1 MIIGVMVPMR
11 VAICILELYI
21 PGVNSLKAK
30 RQVVRSLTQRLR
42 NRFNVS
48 ITETG
53 NQDLWQRV
61 ELGMAVVCHNGAGAD
76 SIMEKIYNFVEL
88 ENNVDIISSRVE
100 NY

>member
-1 MIIGVMVPMR
+1 LR
-11 VAICILELYI
+11 VAICVLELYV
-21 PGVNSLKAK
+21 PGVSSLKAK
-30 RQVVRSLTQRLR
+30 RQVIKSLIQRLR

-48 ITETG
+48 IAETG

-76 SIMEKIYNFVEL
+76 SIMEKIFNYVEL
-88 ENNVDIISSRVE
+88 ENGVDIISSRVE

>member
-1 MIIGVMVPMR
+1 MR
-11 VAICILELYI
+11 VAICVLELHI
-21 PGVNSLKAK
+21 PGATSLKAK
-30 RQVVRSLTQRLR
+30 RQVTKSLVQRLR

-53 NQDLWQRV
+53 EQDLWQRV

-76 SIMEKIYNFVEL
+76 RIMEKIFNFVEL
-88 ENNVDIISSRVE
+88 ENDVDIISSRLE

>member
-1 MIIGVMVPMR
+1 MR
-11 VAICILELYI
+11 VAICVLELHI

-30 RQVVRSLTQRLR
+30 RQVIKSLIQRLR

-48 ITETG
+48 IAETG

-76 SIMEKIYNFVEL
+76 SIMEKIFNYIEL
-88 ENNVDIISSRVE
+88 ENSVDIISSRVE

>member
-1 MIIGVMVPMR
+1 MR
-11 VAICILELYI
+11 VAICVLELYI

-30 RQVVRSLTQRLR
+30 RQVTKSLIQRLR
-42 NRFNVS
+42 NKFNVS
-48 ITETG
+48 IAEIG

-61 ELGMAVVCHNGAGAD
+61 ELGLAVVCYNGAGAD
-76 SIMEKIYNFVEL
+76 SIMEKIFTFVEM

>member
-1 MIIGVMVPMR
+1 MR
-11 VAICILELYI
+11 VAICVLELYI

-30 RQVVRSLTQRLR
+30 RQVIKSLVQRMR
-42 NRFNVS
+42 NKFNVS

-76 SIMEKIYNFVEL
+76 SIMEKIFTFLEL
-88 ENNVDIISSRVE
+88 ENGIDIISSRVE
-100 NY
+100 KY